1 MATNINYSNVNVR
14 PYWRT
19 MNFLEEQELMTGESD
34 KKVSFVSVTLIDML
48 VIKRLHIGLI
58 VTESNNK

>member
-1 MATNINYSNVNVR
+1 
-14 PYWRT
+14 